1 MTLPD
6 MWDKTNV
13 LWNKMGFKTKFVII
27 LISAIILFII

>member
-6 MWDKTNV
+6 MWDKTKR
-13 LWNKMGFKTKFVII
+13 LWNRAGFKTKFVII